1 VAVNAAE
8 QTARRRLKD
17 RLTAGCL
24 LGSALALLAADVIS
38 PVMSSSDAHQL
49 EIVAAHGPRQY
60 ISAVLALV
68 ALALLLPAGLGLAG
82 RMRGRW
88 ASYGILGA
96 GLLTVGV
103 VATATATAL
112 ALVEWRAS
120 RPGLDRGQ
128 MTQLLHQL
136 DTNTGIASVFIAGI
150 GVPLGLVV
158 LAVGLVRDKVLSAT
172 LGVLLVAG
180 PTIVDAGFTVNN
192 LTVAII
198 GSAVM
203 VVGFALVARA
213 LIARD
218 EGRAA
223 RAGGPAVEAAS

>member
-1 VAVNAAE
+1 MTASE
-8 QTARRRLKD
+8 QAGRQRLKD
-17 RLTAGCL
+17 RLSAGCL

-60 ISAVLALV
+60 VSAVLALI
-68 ALALLLPAGLGLAG
+68 ALSLLLPAGIGVAG
-82 RMRGRW
+82 KMRGRW
-88 ASYGILGA
+88 AMHGVVGA

-128 MTQLLHQL
+128 MIALLHQL
-136 DTNTGIASVFIAGI
+136 DTNTGVAIVFIAGI
-150 GVPLGLVV
+150 GVPLGLIV
-158 LAVGLVRDKVLSAT
+158 LAIGLVRDKVLST
-172 LGVLLVAG
+172 SLGVLLVAG
-180 PTIVDAGFTVNN
+180 PAIVDAGFTIND
-192 LTVAII
+192 LSVAIV

-203 VVGFALVARA
+203 VVGFAFVARA
-213 LIARD
+213 LFAPGTDRP
-218 EGRAA
+218 AT
-223 RAGGPAVEAAS
+223 AGEPALQSGS

>member
-1 VAVNAAE
+1 MSVLDH
-8 QTARRRLKD
+8 TARRRVKD
-17 RLTAGCL
+17 RLSAGCL
-24 LGSALALLAADVIS
+24 VGSALALLAADVIS
-38 PVMSSSDAHQL
+38 PVMSSSDAEQL

-68 ALALLLPAGLGLAG
+68 ALALLLPASIGLAG
-82 RMRGRW
+82 KLRGRW
-88 ASYGILGA
+88 ASHGVVGA

-103 VATATATAL
+103 IATATATAL

-136 DTNTGIASVFIAGI
+136 DTNTGVAAVFIAGI
-150 GVPLGLVV
+150 GVPLGLAV
-158 LAVGLVRDKVLSAT
+158 LAVGLVRDKVLSVP

-180 PTIVDAGFTVNN
+180 PAIVDAGFTVNE
-192 LTVAII
+192 LTVAIV

-213 LIARD
+213 LFVAGG
-218 EGRAA
+218 GRPA
-223 RAGGPAVEAAS
+223 RAGEPAVQANS